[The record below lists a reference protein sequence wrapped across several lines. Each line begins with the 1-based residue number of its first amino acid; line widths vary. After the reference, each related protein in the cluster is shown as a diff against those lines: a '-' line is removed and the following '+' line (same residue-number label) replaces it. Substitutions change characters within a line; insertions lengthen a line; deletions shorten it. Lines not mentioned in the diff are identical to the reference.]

1 MDKRGNAVF
10 LELESGK
17 KIVVE
22 YEDEYSDMKYAG
34 EAESIRAFARCTY
47 ELSEY
52 YENGKVSNPS
62 KSNKI
67 RSYIKGNG
75 GVNIVKLLR
84 KMICNPNE
92 KFNNTEL
99 EFVTE
104 LKAYFTEKKVDLGQV
119 IKIIVLKYEVQE
131 WTNCEDY
138 GGSTVPTDWSGIQS
152 YDKSKDEELAIE
164 FKTDVESIEF
174 YKNAAGSD
182 ESWIKET
189 SEYITMREEW
199 LYIPK
204 TEEYIFVTEPKNLCT
219 DFVESFDLIYEEYRK
234 RVDRVKEK
242 CKNTKK
248 VEFTTLENE
257 PEEEKTHIEEELRAR
272 LVNFDFSKITP
283 VSETEVLFD
292 EDISHFIIEGNVL
305 KKYTGTA
312 SYVKVPNGI
321 VKIGEYAFSSVWDD
335 DKKYGKTFDLHV
347 RAILIPD
354 SVNEMEHIALGN
366 IKIFSESVNAKGLEY
381 QFKNQFDVEANMLGY
396 KQSEYI
402 KYNNLMFREN
412 KDGSLKL
419 FDYMGDGSIIVI
431 PEVVEDKI
439 VTVID
444 KYAFYNC
451 SNIQTVIIPSSVV
464 EIKANAFK
472 NCSNLANI
480 SLPKNKI
487 RIHSGAFIN
496 CAFKQLVITENMRF
510 VVDDYGRG
518 HFSECKDLELVIIE
532 EGIEEI
538 PERMFS
544 SCRNLKAIVIPASVK
559 RIRGYICESDI
570 ELEDIIIK
578 GEPIIE
584 MGNFNDL
591 EKIKYTLKGGIKYL
605 GNDENKYLICCGLI
619 NNKSKT
625 KEYKLSEKCSIVTH
639 DAFFFAENIETL
651 IFPDSVIY
659 VPEVISTKSEI
670 KSIHIGKGITEF
682 AEYPL
687 FDSYEKGKKSKQIVY
702 TVSEEN
708 PVFTTKDGK
717 LVRKAK

>member
-22 YEDEYSDMKYAG
+22 YEDAYSDGKYG
-34 EAESIRAFARCTY
+34 GDDYVKCFGRSSY
-47 ELSEY
+47 EVTEWN
-52 YENGKVSNPS
+52 ENGEINNPS
-62 KSNKI
+62 KNNKI
-67 RSYIKGNG
+67 KSYIKGNLDDLDTPD
-75 GVNIVKLLR
+75 ILR
-84 KMICNPNE
+84 KMIYNPNE
-92 KFNNTEL
+92 KLNNTEL
-99 EFVTE
+99 DFVTE
-104 LKAYFTEKKVDLGQV
+104 LKAYFNEKKVDLGKV

-164 FKTDVESIEF
+164 FKTDIESIEF

-182 ESWIKET
+182 ESWVKET

-204 TEEYIFVTEPKNLCT
+204 TEEYIFVTEPKNLGT
-219 DFVESFDLIYEEYRK
+219 DFVESFDSIYEEYRK
-234 RVDRVKEK
+234 RVDRLKEK
-242 CKNTKK
+242 LKDTKK
-248 VEFTTLENE
+248 EESTTFANE
-257 PEEEKTHIEEELRAR
+257 PEEEKTHIEEAIRAR

-292 EDISHFIIEGNVL
+292 EDIRHFIIEGNVL

-312 SYVKVPNGI
+312 SYVKVPNSI
-321 VKIGEYAFSSVWDD
+321 TTIDEYAFESLYDD
-335 DKKYGKTFDLHV
+335 EEKYGKTFDLNI
-347 RAILIPD
+347 RAVLLPS
-354 SVNEMEHIALGN
+354 SVQEMEN
-366 IKIFSESVNAKGLEY
+366 ITFHDIRIFAEEKDSKAINGHWSYKYNK
-381 QFKNQFDVEANMLGY
+381 ANLFNY
-396 KQSEYI
+396 SQTNFI
-402 KYNNLMFREN
+402 KHNNLMFVEN
-412 KDGSLKL
+412 RDGTLNL
-419 FDYMGDGSIIVI
+419 IDYMGEGSIVVI
-431 PEVVEDKI
+431 PDTVNGKR
-439 VTVID
+439 VTTID
-444 KYAFYNC
+444 KYAFFNC
-451 SNIQTVIIPSSVV
+451 KKLETVIIPDGVV
-464 EIKANAFK
+464 SIGRNAFD
-472 NCSNLANI
+472 NCSSLANV
-480 SLPKNKI
+480 SFPKNKI
-487 RIHSGAFIN
+487 VIHSGAFTM

-510 VVDDYGRG
+510 VVDDYGKG
-518 HFSECKDLELVIIE
+518 HFSECKDLGLVIIE

-538 PERMFS
+538 PERMFA
-544 SCRNLKAIVIPASVK
+544 SCRNLKAIVMPASVK
-559 RIRGYICESDI
+559 RIGHYICEYAS

-584 MGNFNDL
+584 MGNFKDL

-670 KSIHIGKGITEF
+670 RSIHIGKGITEF